1 MYFCVIS
8 SRHLFHNIS
17 YVSFKT
23 RSWQDKPAQP
33 SWHLQ
38 VPSWQSPRL
47 LQFNGQAYQNY
58 QRIRKIEAA
67 VLVFCSV
74 CMGRFL
80 AAFHSVPVI
89 YLSSSKVGNLNAK
102 RRKNGDDL
110 CLCFL
115 LLQRAL
121 LLSKLL
127 TFCSESFTNRISW
140 WQKRILESR
149 FMLEFVFQHSET
161 ALSVS
166 HFSCLVTSLTA
177 CLTSYT
183 CIYLEAIWVSVWSWY
198 LVAEKLQGNSAFAAA
213 GSNPGIQLNHVFKA
227 CIGSAMFGNSIR
239 QVISDANWS
248 TICPPRRSLQS
259 TCNALAALAFSNC
272 KMSTSENPERRP
284 NHAQP
289 VRHCPLPLQSLRHRM
304 CSPWQNGKVRCID
317 YTALASTQN
326 LTVLNL

>member
-1 MYFCVIS
+1 MYSIFCVIS

-17 YVSFKT
+17 YVSFKI

-47 LQFNGQAYQNY
+47 LQFNGQAYQNH

-67 VLVFCSV
+67 VLVFCLV
-74 CMGRFL
+74 CMVRFL

-89 YLSSSKVGNLNAK
+89 YLSSKVGNLNAK

-110 CLCFL
+110 CLRFL

-140 WQKRILESR
+140 WQKRILKSR
-149 FMLEFVFQHSET
+149 FMTWICIPAFWNH
-161 ALSVS
+161 
-166 HFSCLVTSLTA
+166 CLVRLSFLLSSLTA

-227 CIGSAMFGNSIR
+227 CIGSAMFGNSIW
-239 QVISDANWS
+239 QGISDGDANWS

-259 TCNALAALAFSNC
+259 TCNALAALAFSNWKC
-272 KMSTSENPERRP
+272 QHLKALKDGPAMP
-284 NHAQP
+284 N
-289 VRHCPLPLQSLRHRM
+289 L
-304 CSPWQNGKVRCID
+304 
-317 YTALASTQN
+317 
-326 LTVLNL
+326 